1 MLFCTLTRLQ
11 LNLEVLVLILGQKNS
26 KNSGNIGPENRT
38 ENNIFLDMLKQDEK
52 ISDFLFQTFLFLI
65 SRSNGFF
72 LGCET
77 AKTFFVVGTVQTLS
91 A

>member
-11 LNLEVLVLILGQKNS
+11 LNLEILVLILGQKNS

-52 ISDFLFQTFLFLI
+52 ISDFLFLI

-77 AKTFFVVGTVQTLS
+77 AKTFLS
-91 A
+91 